1 MNLAG
6 LAEEAGDAGPV
17 RTAVIS
23 AAGMVFLVK
32 TGETFRVQGATYRV
46 STVAEDGVEIV
57 DDATGTSRWLAL
69 K

>member
-1 MNLAG
+1 
-6 LAEEAGDAGPV
+6 
-17 RTAVIS
+17 VIS

-32 TGETFRVQGATYRV
+32 TGETFRVQGTTYRV